1 MAYVDDEI
9 QTVVKMICQKNYK
22 IRIVTH
28 QWGFFYF
35 WIILWGWAE
44 ITAFIYI
51 GSEIGG
57 LLTLLGIFGTAI
69 IGLSLLKSQG
79 GAVMAKIRIE
89 LAQGRAPVGSIAD
102 SISLATG
109 GILMLIPG
117 YVTDGIGGLLF
128 VPVLRTIAGGWILHQ
143 LVTNNRF
150 KGFIH
155 VGKQVGLQQVT
166 LNHFTKPTML

>member
-1 MAYVDDEI
+1 M
-9 QTVVKMICQKNYK
+9 
-22 IRIVTH
+22 
-28 QWGFFYF
+28 GLFLFFGV
-35 WIILWGWAE
+35 ILWGWAE

-51 GSEIGG
+51 GNQIGG

-79 GAVMAKIRIE
+79 GAVMAKIRLE

-117 YVTDGIGGLLF
+117 YVTDRIGGLLF
-128 VPVLRTIAGGWILHQ
+128 VPVLRTIVGGWILHQ
-143 LVTNNRF
+143 LVTNKRF
-150 KGFIH
+150 RGFIH
-155 VGKQVGLQQVT
+155 VGKQGGFAASDPQPFHETGDVIEGDVT
-166 LNHFTKPTML
+166 EHQPPRNHLNKQ

>member
-1 MAYVDDEI
+1 MGLI
-9 QTVVKMICQKNYK
+9 L
-22 IRIVTH
+22 
-28 QWGFFYF
+28 FFG
-35 WIILWGWAE
+35 IILWGWAE

-79 GAVMAKIRIE
+79 GAVMAKIRLE

-102 SISLATG
+102 SLSLATG

-117 YVTDGIGGLLF
+117 FVTDSIGGLLF

-150 KGFIH
+150 KNFAHVSGQAGFATSDPQSFYETGETIE
-155 VGKQVGLQQVT
+155 GDVT
-166 LNHFTKPTML
+166 ERQPPKDHLNKH